1 MWLQINTQVLDIF
14 VSTFKNIILSL
25 DGCPWCVKAASL
37 LEKKGIDFFEFKVND
52 YGYIVAGTDSRD
64 IPMADFQERYN
75 HFSYPMIFLDGKFVG
90 GFSNLQELED
100 NGELEKYIGN
110 LCN

>member
-37 LEKKGIDFFEFKVND
+37 LEKKGIDFFDFQVDHN
-52 YGYIVAGTDSRD
+52 YNIVAEADKIV
-64 IPMADFQERYN
+64 IPIYKFQERYD